1 MTQQEMFNELCKHIS
16 REMLA
21 DMFKYKIRSKFIE
34 PYATYYCNQVDDAKT
49 FASILE
55 YYANSR

>member
-21 DMFKYKIRSKFIE
+21 DMFKYKIRSKFME
-34 PYATYYCNQVDDAKT
+34 PYTYYCNQVDDAKT

-55 YYANSR
+55 YYAKY